1 MGYSQSTSILYNSPD
16 QKTFILDIPASIELA
31 QSLPGTYSRLPK
43 RRLYST
49 TVKDPY
55 PSSTE
60 PKTDAA
66 RARVLANIPD
76 SERVFLDGIDSFVK
90 AAYEKIQKE
99 RGFSGTWCDPRHVP
113 PEEETAGETSRKKRK
128 FELDAQDLIPI
139 NDNLGGP
146 PIILS
151 ASSVNEFSS
160 LFELQGVQ
168 VRNPA
173 LRTAT
178 IRIKHVPACGDDSHA
193 EKYTKYTKYT
203 VPPETS
209 FILGTLSHP
218 SNHQMDSISIIP
230 SLPETTKFN
239 LILLDPPWPN
249 RSVRRSSQY
258 HTHTYLE
265 MDSLTAIMQGI
276 SIAHLNREDHQKAV
290 VGIWTTNSAKS
301 RQAAYSALDSANLE
315 VTEEWVWLKVT
326 EKGEPVVPIDG
337 LWRKPYE
344 VLLIGTPKTTETGL
358 KGSSKPLRRLIVA
371 VPDMH
376 SRKPNLKDLFE
387 KLFFPRHEPSTQ
399 TYTALEVFARNLTS
413 GWYSCGNDVLRF
425 NADQWWSE
433 P

>member
-1 MGYSQSTSILYNSPD
+1 MDSQRQNTSIRYGSPD

-31 QSLPGTYSRLPK
+31 QLLSGAHAPSIERK
-43 RRLYST
+43 LYST

-55 PSSTE
+55 PSPPE

-66 RARVLANIPD
+66 RARVLARIPD
-76 SERVFLDGIDSFVK
+76 SERVFIEAIDSFVK
-90 AAYEKIQKE
+90 PAYEKIRKE
-99 RGFSGTWCDPRHVP
+99 CGLSSNWCYHRHIP
-113 PEEETAGETSRKKRK
+113 PEEEIAEEASRKKRK
-128 FELDAQDLIPI
+128 LEPDVQDPAPVS
-139 NDNLGGP
+139 NMGP

-151 ASSVNEFSS
+151 TSSVNEFSS
-160 LFELQGVQ
+160 LSGLQGVEI
-168 VRNPA
+168 RNPA
-173 LRTAT
+173 LQTANIRVKNASVDDIHTEEYT
-178 IRIKHVPACGDDSHA
+178 I
-193 EKYTKYTKYT
+193 
-203 VPPETS
+203 PPKAS
-209 FILGTLSHP
+209 FVLGTLSTP
-218 SNHQMDSISIIP
+218 SSQQINKISVIP
-230 SLPETTKFN
+230 NLAETTKFN

-265 MDSLTAIMQGI
+265 MDSLVAIMQDI
-276 SIAHLNREDHQKAV
+276 FLAHLDRENDKKAI

-301 RQAAYSALDSANLE
+301 HQAAYSALDSANLQ
-315 VTEEWVWLKVT
+315 VTEEWIWLKVT
-326 EKGEPVVPIDG
+326 ENGEPVVPLDG

-344 VLLIGTPKTTETGL
+344 VLLIGTPKTETEL
-358 KGSSKPLRRLIVA
+358 KGRKPLKRLLVA

-376 SRKPNLKDLFE
+376 SRKPNLKELFE
-387 KLFFPRHEPSTQ
+387 MLYFPTDDGTQ